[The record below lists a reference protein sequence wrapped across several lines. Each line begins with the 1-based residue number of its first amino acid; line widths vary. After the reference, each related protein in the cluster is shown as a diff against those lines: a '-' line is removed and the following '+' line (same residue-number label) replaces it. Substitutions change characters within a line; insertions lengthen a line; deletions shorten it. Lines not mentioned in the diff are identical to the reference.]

1 MRKRGFLVL
10 ALIVGGCNSS
20 STSKVSPGADAAA
33 GGSGGKGTGGVTS
46 AGSAS
51 GGGGSNTTGT
61 QGSGGG
67 LGSGGTSATGGSA
80 GGGGAVGLGGSP
92 GTGGVSSTGG
102 ATGGTQGDAAADS
115 RSDVATAT
123 GGGTGTGGTATGSG
137 GAGTDGAGNGGAG
150 GTLADAGRD
159 SGGDARLDL
168 PSDPTANGRV
178 DTGTYTKPVAVP
190 DGGTCPYTGH
200 VSYTFTKSGDT
211 TVDNLIT
218 AAMDQAVAYYN
229 CYTNIT
235 KADNVVY
242 DPSVATADG
251 NSNGTIHFGSDASY
265 MILRVAMHEIS
276 HTVGVGQAANWLSFI
291 ARPDGGSSGPWT
303 GANGI
308 AQRQAL
314 LPDVWQQQGQEV
326 LTADTQHFWPY
337 GLNLASDYKSEADLL
352 GHCAMVMAIRKD
364 LGLK

>member
-1 MRKRGFLVL
+1 
-10 ALIVGGCNSS
+10 
-20 STSKVSPGADAAA
+20 
-33 GGSGGKGTGGVTS
+33 
-46 AGSAS
+46 
-51 GGGGSNTTGT
+51 
-61 QGSGGG
+61 
-67 LGSGGTSATGGSA
+67 
-80 GGGGAVGLGGSP
+80 
-92 GTGGVSSTGG
+92 VSSTGG
-102 ATGGTQGDAAADS
+102 ATGGTQGDAAAGS
-115 RSDVATAT
+115 RFDVATAI
-123 GGGTGTGGTATGSG
+123 GGGTGAGGTTTGSG
-137 GAGTDGAGNGGAG
+137 GAGTGGAGNGGAG

-159 SGGDARLDL
+159 SGGGA
-168 PSDPTANGRV
+168 

-200 VSYTFTKSGDT
+200 VSYTFTKSGDA

-218 AAMDQAVAYYN
+218 AAMDQAIAYYN

-242 DPSVATADG
+242 DSTVATADG
-251 NSNGTIHFGSDASY
+251 NSNGTIHFGSDKSY

-303 GANGI
+303 GASGI